1 MVLSLEGTATMR
13 KDETKPPKSFTEA
26 TLLAAMEHASRFV
39 DDKDPKEALDD
50 DESHSGG
57 IGTPATRAEVIEKL
71 IRSEYVE
78 RKGKQL
84 RSTLTG
90 RNLITVVSPAFRNVE
105 YTARMERNLSQV
117 ERGEQSA
124 LEVMNLFRKD
134 VANILEQVGES
145 VRLNG
150 DAVRSQRKTESESY
164 GPCPKCG
171 QPVIRKG
178 KFWQCS
184 TNKREKQSDGTWQ
197 TVGGCGW
204 KLYQTIC
211 GKTLTD
217 PMVRTLLEKRRI
229 HVNGFLSKAG
239 KKFSVDLI
247 ADHERGSKL
256 DFDE

>member
-1 MVLSLEGTATMR
+1 MR
-13 KDETKPPKSFTEA
+13 KGETKPPKPFTEA

-39 DDKDPKEALDD
+39 NDKDLKEVLDD

-57 IGTPATRAEVIEKL
+57 IGTPAARAEVIEKL
-71 IRSEYVE
+71 IQSEYVKL
-78 RKGKQL
+78 KGKQL
-84 RSTLTG
+84 RSILTG
-90 RNLITVVSPAFRNVE
+90 RNLITVVSPELRNVE
-105 YTARMERNLSQV
+105 YTARMEQKLSQV
-117 ERGEQSA
+117 ERGERST
-124 LEVMNLFRKD
+124 LEVMNLFRKE
-134 VANILEQVGES
+134 VAGIPRQVGEI

-150 DAVRSQRKTESESY
+150 DAIRPRQQNPETESY
-164 GPCPKCG
+164 GLWPKCG

-247 ADHERGSKL
+247 ADYERGSKL

>member
-1 MVLSLEGTATMR
+1 MR
-13 KDETKPPKSFTEA
+13 KGETKPPKSFTEA

-134 VANILEQVGES
+134 VANIPEQVGGERQTERGYRS
-145 VRLNG
+145 IAAEDGVGIVRAMPEMRPAGHPERQILAML
-150 DAVRSQRKTESESY
+150 DQ
-164 GPCPKCG
+164 
-171 QPVIRKG
+171 
-178 KFWQCS
+178 
-184 TNKREKQSDGTWQ
+184 Q
-197 TVGGCGW
+197 T
-204 KLYQTIC
+204 
-211 GKTLTD
+211 GKTIRRHMADGRRLWLEALPDHLRQNPHRSNGANLT
-217 PMVRTLLEKRRI
+217 
-229 HVNGFLSKAG
+229 
-239 KKFSVDLI
+239 
-247 ADHERGSKL
+247 
-256 DFDE
+256 